1 MPKER
6 PSAPRADGKPSRLRT
21 LVRRSRSVL
30 QLLSESI
37 AEERRREHT
46 QQAAVP
52 TRSAEPSKNAERA
65 SSTGAQGVSEV
76 HTMPPPAP
84 SAPLAA
90 FAVPARM
97 SSTFSAPVVERDA
110 QCVAPQKRAPIA
122 TEPSFTSDAQDAQ
135 SQNLH
140 ARFGLIEQRLALMSD
155 RLELFGD
162 RVSAAIRHPE
172 RAHGTSSEAQGVQD
186 TLQRLAERVNSLET
200 RNAPA
205 VVSTSKPFSEGTL
218 RPPKVPAGLDV
229 PLPPSPS
236 AAPFGAGNFGSS
248 GFAERPSRP
257 ARKFD
262 AGPTLS
268 GTISALSLGS
278 LFSLFEFERS
288 TGTLSIFNEDRRLDL
303 SLRGGSVVRC
313 ELDGTRTAASSAVR
327 EAFAWSSSTFS
338 FQRDLEEDET
348 EPPQSVNALMLEA
361 MRYMDEERAG

>member
-6 PSAPRADGKPSRLRT
+6 PSVQRADGKPGRLRT

-37 AEERRREHT
+37 TEERRREHT
-46 QQAAVP
+46 PQQAAVSTSSP
-52 TRSAEPSKNAERA
+52 EQSRNAESAISSDAERA
-65 SSTGAQGVSEV
+65 PEV

-84 SAPLAA
+84 SAPRAA

-97 SSTFSAPVVERDA
+97 SSAFSAPIVERDA
-110 QCVAPQKRAPIA
+110 HCVAPQSRAPIA
-122 TEPSFTSDAQDAQ
+122 TAAAHDSQDTL

-140 ARFGLIEQRLALMSD
+140 ARFGLIEQRFAILSD

-162 RVSAAIRHPE
+162 RVSAAMRHPE
-172 RAHGTSSEAQGVQD
+172 RVHGTNSEAQSVQD
-186 TLQRLAERVNSLET
+186 TLQRLAERIGSLET

-205 VVSTSKPFSEGTL
+205 VASASKPFTEGTL

-236 AAPFGAGNFGSS
+236 AAPFGASNFGSS